1 MEPQLDPIE
10 TRVLGCLIEKDLATP
25 EYYPLSLNALVNACN
40 QKSNRD
46 PVVDLSEAD
55 VSRALASLGRKQ
67 LAIVSGDGGR
77 VPKYKHFL
85 VEKLDLGRQPLAI
98 LCELMLRGPQTPGEL
113 RTRAGRMADFPE
125 LATVGSV
132 LQQLE
137 GETPPMVACL
147 PRQPG
152 RKEQRY
158 AQLFS
163 PLPAGEPAPVR
174 FPDNGFPGEPSPAGD
189 ARLAGLEAEV
199 AALRSETAALR
210 AEVDELTRIV
220 LEGK

>member
-1 MEPQLDPIE
+1 METQLDPIE
-10 TRVLGCLIEKDLATP
+10 TRVLGCLIEKELATP

-46 PVVDLSEAD
+46 PVLDLSESD

-67 LAIVSGDGGR
+67 YAIVSGEGGR
-77 VPKYKHFL
+77 VPKYRHFL
-85 VEKLDLGRQPLAI
+85 VEKFDLGRQALAL
-98 LCELMLRGPQTPGEL
+98 LCELMIRGPQTPGEL

-125 LATVGSV
+125 LASVGSV

-163 PLPAGEPAPVR
+163 GMPAEDAAPPR
-174 FPDNGFPGEPSPAGD
+174 FAGNGQPGEAPPPDD
-189 ARLAGLEAEV
+189 ARVDALEAEV
-199 AALRSETAALR
+199 AALKAETAALR
-210 AEVDELTRIV
+210 AEIAELTRLV
-220 LEGK
+220 LGS